1 VCVLLCVLL
10 KKKSIHEKKSI
21 CTNLYIECN
30 ASCDLFGT
38 GKFSRSLDDVC
49 VCVCV
54 CVCTC
59 IYMYVS
65 VFVYMDVLIYRG
77 CNASWGLAWRRHDQ

>member
-1 VCVLLCVLL
+1 MRVVTCLAQASSVARWMMCV
-10 KKKSIHEKKSI
+10 
-21 CTNLYIECN
+21 Y
-30 ASCDLFGT
+30 
-38 GKFSRSLDDVC
+38 
-49 VCVCV
+49 VCV